1 MNLFNFHLWFNTIVL
16 AVSHSSQT
24 FTPLQIHEDLS
35 RVKRFDAEGALEYG
49 IIDRIIRPSRIKKE
63 GSTAHRRDM
72 RNLGLG

>member
-1 MNLFNFHLWFNTIVL
+1 VIQADCVHNLSPSILFISKCFLFL
-16 AVSHSSQT
+16 
-24 FTPLQIHEDLS
+24 LQIHEDLS

-63 GSTAHRRDM
+63 GSTGERKDR